1 MNKILSTLFAGAALL
16 ALSSGVYAADEAAR
30 DTGKAPQ
37 NQTQGAPVDQAGK
50 DVNAEGRDAARD
62 ANQGQSAGT
71 VNEGNKDV
79 TAEGR
84 DPKKEEF
91 QAELKKCDPMTGAQ
105 KKACIDAA
113 KKKHGQM

>member
-1 MNKILSTLFAGAALL
+1 MNKLLSTLLAGAAAL
-16 ALSSGVYAADEAAR
+16 ALTGGASAADETAR
-30 DTGKAPQ
+30 DAGRAPQ

-50 DVNAEGRDAARD
+50 DVNTESRESGRDA
-62 ANQGQSAGT
+62 NTGQAAGT

>member
-1 MNKILSTLFAGAALL
+1 MNKLLSAMLAGAAAL
-16 ALSSGVYAADEAAR
+16 ALTGGASAADETAR

-50 DVNAEGRDAARD
+50 DVNTESRESGRDA
-62 ANQGQSAGT
+62 NSGQAAGT

-91 QAELKKCDPMTGAQ
+91 QAELKKCEPMTGAQ